1 MDTVYRRGSSEQL
14 GRDGINVLQNAT
26 PPNVSVL
33 EIDTSMNVDLHISW
47 RCIEEPLCIV
57 RQCVCTLPF
66 YPRPDDIGL
75 ARAMGHLY

>member
-33 EIDTSMNVDLHISW
+33 EIDTRLNVDLHISVKVVALH
-47 RCIEEPLCIV
+47 R
-57 RQCVCTLPF
+57 
-66 YPRPDDIGL
+66 
-75 ARAMGHLY
+75 RAAVHSEAMCLYSSSILSMSC